1 MTTMLHRFFG
11 RTQSSPVN
19 SPSKDPRRLNA
30 RVQEAPVPRG
40 LPNRVVNPTE
50 LPAWLRNRTAVGG
63 DMPMANGDR
72 RKAAVLDCGSE
83 GHLVLF
89 APGATTGRVLAG
101 LESVLMGQGV
111 NFVRCSTTPEILEI
125 VYDNVAVAT
134 TVPETGKELGE
145 DIMAR
150 LFEDTLR
157 KAVELGASDIH
168 IEVGPSRTCIL
179 MRVHGDMQVV
189 RHLSL
194 LKGKA
199 LSRHIFVNANSS
211 GVDFNPDHFQDAKIS
226 RTLTVGEERVDLE
239 IRFADMPTYP
249 VGHDVTLR
257 VLRSGSASAKSLD
270 SLGYNDAQALAIERM
285 LNTSTGLIVMC
296 GSTGSGKSTT
306 LAALIQTLADR
317 HGGRKKV
324 RTIED
329 PPEFILPGRQTP
341 VVRGADGKSTGFSAA
356 LRAAMRGDPDIIMI
370 GEVRD
375 NETGEL
381 TMDAAMTGHKV
392 LTTVH
397 GGSPFDAVDR
407 LVKKGFDRSVLF
419 AEGTLNGIIYQCLLP
434 VLCPECAVGLSR
446 AGAGVSTGLRDR
458 LRRSF
463 SGDLDD
469 LRFRGPGCDAC
480 KLEGIVGRTIAASFL
495 IPDRNLRQLLLNGD
509 RFAAEEYWR
518 THDWKGVYAANGRTV
533 LDQALS
539 KMAQGWISPVDIEAK
554 LSPVDS
560 QDQEQ
565 VEVIRPIASVARVAG

>member
-1 MTTMLHRFFG
+1 MLHRFFG

-19 SPSKDPRRLNA
+19 APTKDPRRMNA
-30 RVQEAPVPRG
+30 RPLTASVKRG
-40 LPNRVVNPTE
+40 LPTQVVNPTE
-50 LPAWLRNRTAVGG
+50 LPSWLRNRTAVGG
-63 DMPMANGDR
+63 DLPMNNNDR
-72 RKAAVLDCGSE
+72 RLVAVLDCGAD

-89 APGATTGRVLAG
+89 TPGATTGRVLAG
-101 LESVLMGQGV
+101 VESLLMAQGV
-111 NFVRCSTTPEILEI
+111 HFIRCSTTHEILEI
-125 VYDNVAVAT
+125 VYDNVSAT
-134 TVPETGKELGE
+134 AAAVPESGKELGE

-150 LFEDTLR
+150 LFEELLR
-157 KAVELGASDIH
+157 KAVELTASDIH
-168 IEVGPSRTCIL
+168 IEVGPMRTCIL

-194 LKGKA
+194 LKGRA

-211 GVDFNPDHFQDAKIS
+211 GVDFNPDQFQDAKIS
-226 RTLTVGEERVDLE
+226 KTLTIEGERVDLE

-249 VGHDVTLR
+249 IGHDVTLR
-257 VLRSGSASAKSLD
+257 VLRSGGGSAKSLD
-270 SLGYNDAQALAIERM
+270 SLGYNDDQELAIDRM

-306 LAALIQTLADR
+306 LAALIQAIADR
-317 HGGRKKV
+317 HGGRKKI

-375 NETGEL
+375 DETGEL
-381 TMDAAMTGHKV
+381 AMDATMTGHKV

-407 LVKKGFDRSVLF
+407 LIKKQFDRSVLF

-434 VLCPECAVGLSR
+434 VLCPDCSVPMAK
-446 AGAGVSTGLRDR
+446 AGTGVSTGLRDR
-458 LRRSF
+458 LKRSF

-469 LRFRGPGCDAC
+469 LRFRGPGCDSC
-480 KLEGIVGRTIAASFL
+480 KLEAIVGRTVAASFL

-518 THDWKGVYAANGRTV
+518 NNEWKGVYAANGKTV
-533 LDQALS
+533 LDQALA

-560 QDQEQ
+560 QDLDQ
-565 VEVIRPIASVARVAG
+565 VESTWPMPIARVVG